1 VIAGFPNEA
10 QTSFCFV
17 RGANDTEERM
27 RVWFVGAAAA
37 AGLLAFG
44 LAGCS
49 DGGAKTKVAQAN
61 QVVVEGTPI
70 TASGCV
76 RPVEKTNCLVVK
88 GRGGGYYDI
97 SSASP
102 APDLSKGVAVS
113 LRGTDSGKN
122 TQCGRELT
130 NIKFS
135 YLGIQCGATLPA
147 SASTDADKDKA
158 AKTKTEKA
166 G

>member
-1 VIAGFPNEA
+1 
-10 QTSFCFV
+10 
-17 RGANDTEERM
+17 M

-37 AGLLAFG
+37 AGMVAFG

-49 DGGAKTKVAQAN
+49 EGGAKTKVAQAQ
-61 QVVVEGTPI
+61 QVIVEGTSV

-97 SSASP
+97 SAVSP
-102 APDLSKGVAVS
+102 APDLSKGVAIS
-113 LRGTDSGKN
+113 LQGTDKGKN
-122 TQCGRELT
+122 TQCGRQLT
-130 NIKFS
+130 DVKWS
-135 YLGIQCGATLPA
+135 YLGIQCGGSTAA
-147 SASTDADKDKA
+147 SAV
-158 AKTKTEKA
+158 E

>member
-1 VIAGFPNEA
+1 
-10 QTSFCFV
+10 
-17 RGANDTEERM
+17 M
-27 RVWFVGAAAA
+27 RVRFIGAAAA

-49 DGGAKTKVAQAN
+49 EGAKSKVAQAQ
-61 QVVVEGTPI
+61 QVVVEGSPV

-76 RPVEKTNCLVVK
+76 RPVENTDCLVVK

-102 APDLSKGVAVS
+102 APDLSKGVAIS
-113 LRGTDSGKN
+113 LQGKDMGKN

-130 NIKFS
+130 NVKWS
-135 YLGIQCGATLPA
+135 YLGIQCGASIPSSTASSTDKDA
-147 SASTDADKDKA
+147 SAKPG
-158 AKTKTEKA
+158 KA

>member
-1 VIAGFPNEA
+1 
-10 QTSFCFV
+10 
-17 RGANDTEERM
+17 M
-27 RVWFVGAAAA
+27 RVRFVGAAAA

-49 DGGAKTKVAQAN
+49 EGGAKTKVAQAQ
-61 QVVVEGTPI
+61 QVVVEGTPV

-76 RPVEKTNCLVVK
+76 RPVENTNCLVVK

-102 APDLSKGVAVS
+102 APDMSKGVAVS
-113 LRGTDSGKN
+113 LRGKDLGKN
-122 TQCGRELT
+122 TQCGRQLT
-130 NIKFS
+130 DVKWS
-135 YLGIQCGATLPA
+135 YLGIQCGATLPS
-147 SASTDADKDKA
+147 SAANDAGKTDKA
-158 AKTKTEKA
+158 KEKA

>member
-1 VIAGFPNEA
+1 
-10 QTSFCFV
+10 
-17 RGANDTEERM
+17 M

-37 AGLLAFG
+37 ASLLALG

-49 DGGAKTKVAQAN
+49 DGGAKTKVAQAQ
-61 QVVVEGTPI
+61 QVMVEGTPV

-76 RPVEKTNCLVVK
+76 RPVESTNCLVVK

-97 SSASP
+97 SSANP

-135 YLGIQCGATLPA
+135 YLGIQCGATLPS
-147 SASTDADKDKA
+147 SASTETDKA
-158 AKTKTEKA
+158 AKAKTAKA

>member
-1 VIAGFPNEA
+1 
-10 QTSFCFV
+10 
-17 RGANDTEERM
+17 M

-49 DGGAKTKVAQAN
+49 EGGAKTKVAQAQ
-61 QVVVEGTPI
+61 QVVVEGTPV

-76 RPVEKTNCLVVK
+76 RPVENTNCLVVK

-97 SSASP
+97 STASP

-113 LRGTDSGKN
+113 LQGKDLGKN
-122 TQCGRELT
+122 TQCGRQLT
-130 NIKFS
+130 DVKWS
-135 YLGIQCGATLPA
+135 YLGIQCGATLPS
-147 SASTDADKDKA
+147 SASNDASKTGKA
-158 AKTKTEKA
+158 KEKA

>member
-1 VIAGFPNEA
+1 
-10 QTSFCFV
+10 
-17 RGANDTEERM
+17 M

-44 LAGCS
+44 LAGCT
-49 DGGAKTKVAQAN
+49 DGGAKTKIAQAN
-61 QVVVEGTPI
+61 QVVVEGSPVTV
-70 TASGCV
+70 SGCV

-113 LRGTDSGKN
+113 LRGVDNGKN

-130 NIKFS
+130 DVKFS
-135 YLGIQCGATLPA
+135 YLGIQCGAAVPA
-147 SASTDADKDKA
+147 SDSKTAEKDVKSP
-158 AKTKTEKA
+158 KA

>member
-1 VIAGFPNEA
+1 
-10 QTSFCFV
+10 
-17 RGANDTEERM
+17 M
-27 RVWFVGAAAA
+27 RVRFIEAAAA

-49 DGGAKTKVAQAN
+49 DGGAKTKLAQAN
-61 QVVVEGTPI
+61 QVVVESTSV

-102 APDLSKGVAVS
+102 APDMSKGVAVS
-113 LRGTDSGKN
+113 LRGRDAGKN

-130 NIKFS
+130 DVKWS

-147 SASTDADKDKA
+147 SDSTTDAKGDKA
-158 AKTKTEKA
+158 KLAKA

>member
-1 VIAGFPNEA
+1 
-10 QTSFCFV
+10 
-17 RGANDTEERM
+17 M

-61 QVVVEGTPI
+61 QVVVEGTSV

-97 SSASP
+97 SSANP
-102 APDLSKGVAVS
+102 APDLSKGVAIS
-113 LRGTDSGKN
+113 LQGTDRGKN

-130 NIKFS
+130 DVKFS
-135 YLGIQCGATLPA
+135 YLGIQCGATTTPA
-147 SASTDADKDKA
+147 SAEAEKAD
-158 AKTKTEKA
+158 KTKTSKA

>member
-1 VIAGFPNEA
+1 VIAGPPNEA
-10 QTSFCFV
+10 QTSLCFV
-17 RGANDTEERM
+17 REANDTEERM
-27 RVWFVGAAAA
+27 RVWFTGAAAA

-49 DGGAKTKVAQAN
+49 DGGAKTKIAQAN
-61 QVVVEGTPI
+61 QVVVEGTSV

-76 RPVEKTNCLVVK
+76 RPVQNTSCLVVK

-113 LRGTDSGKN
+113 LRGTDRGKN
-122 TQCGRELT
+122 TQCGRQLT
-130 NIKFS
+130 DVRFT
-135 YLGIQCGATLPA
+135 YLGIQCGPTKTEAAADTKDA
-147 SASTDADKDKA
+147 KSA
-158 AKTKTEKA
+158 KTEKA

>member
-1 VIAGFPNEA
+1 
-10 QTSFCFV
+10 
-17 RGANDTEERM
+17 M
-27 RVWFVGAAAA
+27 RVRFIEAAAA

-49 DGGAKTKVAQAN
+49 DGGAKTKLAQAN
-61 QVVVEGTPI
+61 QVVLEATPV
-70 TASGCV
+70 TVSGCV

-113 LRGTDSGKN
+113 LRGSDMGKN

-130 NIKFS
+130 NVRFT
-135 YLGIQCGATLPA
+135 YLGIQCGPTATPA
-147 SASTDADKDKA
+147 SDTSADKS
-158 AKTKTEKA
+158 EKA
-166 G
+166 KQAKAG

>member
-1 VIAGFPNEA
+1 
-10 QTSFCFV
+10 
-17 RGANDTEERM
+17 M
-27 RVWFVGAAAA
+27 RVRFIGAAAA

-49 DGGAKTKVAQAN
+49 EGAKSKVAQAQ
-61 QVVVEGTPI
+61 QVVVEGSPV

-76 RPVEKTNCLVVK
+76 RPVENTDCLVVK

-102 APDLSKGVAVS
+102 APDLSKGVAIS
-113 LRGTDSGKN
+113 LQGKDMGKN

-130 NIKFS
+130 NVKWS
-135 YLGIQCGATLPA
+135 YLGIQCGASTPSSTA
-147 SASTDADKDKA
+147 SATDKDA
-158 AKTKTEKA
+158 SAKPGKA

>member
-1 VIAGFPNEA
+1 
-10 QTSFCFV
+10 
-17 RGANDTEERM
+17 M

-61 QVVVEGTPI
+61 QVVVEGVSV

-76 RPVEKTNCLVVK
+76 RPVENTSCKVVK

-97 SSASP
+97 SAISP
-102 APDLSKGVAVS
+102 APDLSKGVAIS
-113 LRGTDSGKN
+113 LQGTDKGKN
-122 TQCGRELT
+122 TACGRQLT
-130 NIKFS
+130 DVKWS
-135 YLGIQCGATLPA
+135 YLGIQCGPTPA
-147 SASTDADKDKA
+147 STS
-158 AKTKTEKA
+158 EKA
-166 G
+166 GKAKATGKAG

>member
-1 VIAGFPNEA
+1 VIAGIPNEA

-17 RGANDTEERM
+17 REANDTEERM
-27 RVWFVGAAAA
+27 RVRFIEAAAA
-37 AGLLAFG
+37 AGLLALG

-49 DGGAKTKVAQAN
+49 DGGAKTKLAQAN
-61 QVVVEGTPI
+61 QVVLEATPV
-70 TASGCV
+70 TVSGCV

-113 LRGTDSGKN
+113 LRGNDMGKN

-130 NIKFS
+130 GVRFT
-135 YLGIQCGATLPA
+135 YLGIQCGATAPA
-147 SASTDADKDKA
+147 SASTTDDKSE
-158 AKTKTEKA
+158 KTKLAKA

>member
-1 VIAGFPNEA
+1 VIAGIPNEA

-44 LAGCS
+44 LAACS

-61 QVVVEGTPI
+61 QVVVESTSV

-102 APDLSKGVAVS
+102 APDMSKGVAVS
-113 LRGTDSGKN
+113 LRGRDSGKN

-130 NIKFS
+130 DVKWS

-147 SASTDADKDKA
+147 SDSTAADKGE
-158 AKTKTEKA
+158 KTKLAKA

>member
-1 VIAGFPNEA
+1 
-10 QTSFCFV
+10 
-17 RGANDTEERM
+17 M

-37 AGLLAFG
+37 ASLLAFG

-49 DGGAKTKVAQAN
+49 DGGAKTKIAQAN
-61 QVVVEGTPI
+61 QVVLEATPV
-70 TASGCV
+70 TVSGCV

-113 LRGTDSGKN
+113 LRGDDLGKN
-122 TQCGRELT
+122 TQCGRELKNVRFT
-130 NIKFS
+130 
-135 YLGIQCGATLPA
+135 YLGIQCGATVPA
-147 SASTDADKDKA
+147 SDTTADKG
-158 AKTKTEKA
+158 EKA
-166 G
+166 KQSKAG

>member
-1 VIAGFPNEA
+1 
-10 QTSFCFV
+10 
-17 RGANDTEERM
+17 M
-27 RVWFVGAAAA
+27 RVRFIGAAAA

-49 DGGAKTKVAQAN
+49 EGAKSNVAQAQ
-61 QVVVEGTPI
+61 QVVVEGSPV

-76 RPVEKTNCLVVK
+76 RPVENTDCLVVK

-102 APDLSKGVAVS
+102 APDLSKGVAIS
-113 LRGTDSGKN
+113 LQGKDMGKN

-130 NIKFS
+130 NVKWS
-135 YLGIQCGATLPA
+135 YLGIQCGASTPSSTA
-147 SASTDADKDKA
+147 SATDKDA
-158 AKTKTEKA
+158 SAKPGKA

>member
-1 VIAGFPNEA
+1 
-10 QTSFCFV
+10 
-17 RGANDTEERM
+17 M

-49 DGGAKTKVAQAN
+49 DGGAKTKIAQAN
-61 QVVVEGTPI
+61 QVVMEGTSV

-113 LRGTDSGKN
+113 LRGKDMGKN

-130 NIKFS
+130 DVKFT
-135 YLGIQCGATLPA
+135 YLGIQCGATVPA
-147 SASTDADKDKA
+147 SDSSTTDKA
-158 AKTKTEKA
+158 ADAKQSKA

>member
-1 VIAGFPNEA
+1 
-10 QTSFCFV
+10 
-17 RGANDTEERM
+17 M

-37 AGLLAFG
+37 AGMVAFG

-49 DGGAKTKVAQAN
+49 EGGAKTKVAQA
-61 QVVVEGTPI
+61 QEVVVEGTSV

-97 SSASP
+97 SAVSP
-102 APDLSKGVAVS
+102 APDLSKGVAIS
-113 LRGTDSGKN
+113 LQGVDKGKN
-122 TQCGRELT
+122 TQCGRQLT
-130 NIKFS
+130 DVKWS
-135 YLGIQCGATLPA
+135 YLGIQCGDSKAA
-147 SASTDADKDKA
+147 SASSTTDKA
-158 AKTKTEKA
+158 KAQKA

>member
-1 VIAGFPNEA
+1 
-10 QTSFCFV
+10 
-17 RGANDTEERM
+17 M
-27 RVWFVGAAAA
+27 RVRFIGAAAA

-49 DGGAKTKVAQAN
+49 EGAKSKVAQAQ
-61 QVVVEGTPI
+61 QVVVEGSPV

-76 RPVEKTNCLVVK
+76 RPVENTNCLVVK

-102 APDLSKGVAVS
+102 APDLSKGVAIS
-113 LRGTDSGKN
+113 LQGKDMGKN

-130 NIKFS
+130 NVKWS
-135 YLGIQCGATLPA
+135 YLGIQCGASIPSSATTSTDKDA
-147 SASTDADKDKA
+147 SAKPG
-158 AKTKTEKA
+158 KA

>member
-1 VIAGFPNEA
+1 
-10 QTSFCFV
+10 
-17 RGANDTEERM
+17 M
-27 RVWFVGAAAA
+27 RVRFIGAAAA

-49 DGGAKTKVAQAN
+49 EGAKSKVAQAQ
-61 QVVVEGTPI
+61 QVVVEGSPV

-76 RPVEKTNCLVVK
+76 RPVENTDCLVVK

-102 APDLSKGVAVS
+102 APDPSEGVAIT
-113 LRGTDSGKN
+113 LQGKDMGKN

-130 NIKFS
+130 NVKWS
-135 YLGIQCGATLPA
+135 YLGIQCGASTPSSTA
-147 SASTDADKDKA
+147 SATDKDA
-158 AKTKTEKA
+158 SAKPGKA

>member
-1 VIAGFPNEA
+1 
-10 QTSFCFV
+10 
-17 RGANDTEERM
+17 M

-37 AGLLAFG
+37 AGLVAFG

-49 DGGAKTKVAQAN
+49 EGGAKTKVAQAN
-61 QVVVEGTPI
+61 QVVVEGAAV

-76 RPVEKTNCLVVK
+76 RPVENTNCLVVK

-97 SSASP
+97 SSANP

-113 LRGTDSGKN
+113 LRGTDKGKN

-130 NIKFS
+130 DVKFS
-135 YLGIQCGATLPA
+135 YLGIQCGATVPS
-147 SASTDADKDKA
+147 SASTTMNKD
-158 AKTKTEKA
+158 AKTKQEKA

>member
-1 VIAGFPNEA
+1 
-10 QTSFCFV
+10 
-17 RGANDTEERM
+17 M

-61 QVVVEGTPI
+61 QVVVEGTSV

-76 RPVEKTNCLVVK
+76 RPVENTNCLVVK

-113 LRGTDSGKN
+113 LRGTDKGKN

-130 NIKFS
+130 NVKFS
-135 YLGIQCGATLPA
+135 YLGIQCGATVPA
-147 SASTDADKDKA
+147 SASTETEKA
-158 AKTKTEKA
+158 AKAKTEKA

>member
-1 VIAGFPNEA
+1 
-10 QTSFCFV
+10 
-17 RGANDTEERM
+17 M

-44 LAGCS
+44 LAGCT

-61 QVVVEGTPI
+61 QVVLEATPV
-70 TASGCV
+70 TVSGCV

-113 LRGTDSGKN
+113 LQGEDLGKN

-130 NIKFS
+130 NVKFS
-135 YLGIQCGATLPA
+135 YLGIQCGATVPA
-147 SASTDADKDKA
+147 SDSTTGDKGE
-158 AKTKTEKA
+158 KTKQAKA